1 MSEKMTNEI
10 EKPHDAQKIIL
21 FIADRADPKMGE
33 LMIIDDA
40 KKAESTI
47 EGLLEAGYDREHVRV
62 FSGTPSEVIVNHRPV
77 VTLVDSGTSQD
88 ESDAQ
93 PLETRMSDAFR
104 SVAEGAMEP
113 E

>member
-21 FIADRADPKMGE
+21 FVADRADPKMGE

-47 EGLLEAGYDREHVRV
+47 EGLLQTGYDREHMRV
-62 FSGTPSEVIVNHRPV
+62 FSGTPSEVSVTQRPV
-77 VTLVDSGTSQD
+77 VTLSQD
-88 ESDAQ
+88 EPDAQ
-93 PLETRMSDAFR
+93 PSETRMSDAFR
-104 SVAEGAMEP
+104 SVADDTREP
-113 E
+113 V

>member
-1 MSEKMTNEI
+1 MSEKKTNEI

-21 FIADRADPKMGE
+21 FVADRADPKMGE

-62 FSGTPSEVIVNHRPV
+62 FSGTPSEVVVTHRSV
-77 VTLVDSGTSQD
+77 VTLA
-88 ESDAQ
+88 ES
-93 PLETRMSDAFR
+93 ETRMSDAFR
-104 SVAEGAMEP
+104 SVAEDATEP
-113 E
+113 V

>member
-21 FIADRADPKMGE
+21 FVADPADPNMGE
-33 LMIIDDA
+33 LMIIDGG

-47 EGLLEAGYDREHVRV
+47 EGLLEAGYDQERMRV

-77 VTLVDSGTSQD
+77 VTLADSGKSQD
-88 ESDAQ
+88 ESDAK

-104 SVAEGAMEP
+104 AVADDSP
-113 E
+113 V